1 MRLQHCAQP
10 QRDLLGCESSL
21 LQGINKKKR
30 AEVKRMGTE
39 DLTESL
45 VLAKQQASENTAGC
59 DLRHSKQMS
68 RLHQGVFTGQEC
80 WHGKKPRSVGRQ
92 QW

>member
-21 LQGINKKKR
+21 LQRINMKKR
-30 AEVKRMGTE
+30 AEGKRMGTE

-45 VLAKQQASENTAGC
+45 ALAKWQVSGNTAAGC
-59 DLRHSKQMS
+59 DPRHSKQMS
-68 RLHQGVFTGQEC
+68 
-80 WHGKKPRSVGRQ
+80 
-92 QW
+92 